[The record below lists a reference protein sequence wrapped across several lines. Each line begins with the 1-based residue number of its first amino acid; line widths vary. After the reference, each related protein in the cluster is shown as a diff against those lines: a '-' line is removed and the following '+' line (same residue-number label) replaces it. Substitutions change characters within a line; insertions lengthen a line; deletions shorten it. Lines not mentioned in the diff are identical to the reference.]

1 MNCCCSVWTGLH
13 HALFLATFYYPS
25 TVSTHTDSNSPSCLH
40 LQLPSFPAFI
50 RVKRPPNATDR
61 ERSPARSPAR
71 RDDRDRSRSRSRD
84 RHGDRDRKDDGN
96 DL

>member
-1 MNCCCSVWTGLH
+1 MDWSSPGTIPCTL
-13 HALFLATFYYPS
+13 LS
-25 TVSTHTDSNSPSCLH
+25 TASSLTDSFDLCLPLH
-40 LQLPSFPAFI
+40 LPSFPAFI